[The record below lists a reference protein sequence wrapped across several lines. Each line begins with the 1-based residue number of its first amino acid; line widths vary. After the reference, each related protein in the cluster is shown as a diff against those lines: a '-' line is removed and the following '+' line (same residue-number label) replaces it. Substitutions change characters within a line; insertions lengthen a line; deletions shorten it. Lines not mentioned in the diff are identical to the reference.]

1 MITYKD
7 LTQKQQEI
15 LTFIYNEIKHNQLPP
30 SIREISKHF
39 GFSSPRSAQ
48 DHLKALVKKGFVKIS
63 EKKSRAIE
71 IIREN
76 LFSIPLLGTVQAGLP
91 TLAVENI
98 DEYVN
103 LDHLVFSH
111 RNVFGL
117 RVKGDSMINA
127 GVMPGDLVVVKQQEF
142 AEVGQMVV
150 ALIGEEA
157 TIKNLIKKGKEY
169 FLEPANPQYDLIPLT
184 GEATIIGVV
193 LTVVRNLK

>member
-1 MITYKD
+1 MLTYKD

-30 SIREISKHF
+30 SIREISTQF
-39 GFSSPRSAQ
+39 GFSSPRAAQ

-63 EKKSRAIE
+63 EKKSRGIE
-71 IIREN
+71 IVRET
-76 LFSIPLLGTVQAGLP
+76 LFSIPLLGSVQAGLP

-142 AEVGQMVV
+142 AEVGQMIV

-169 FLEPANPQYDLIPLT
+169 FLEPANPNYDLIPLT

-193 LTVVRNLK
+193 LTVIRNLK